1 MKVCFKQ
8 CVVAFGVLC
17 INAPFM
23 HGVIVELRRCVHL
36 GHLPREV
43 TFALNKWWPPVAGTT
58 VVPNA
63 DLGLYRGI
71 DVLNKDCRRSC
82 SAILTWVLEYV
93 KISALPLN
101 SIGN

>member
-36 GHLPREV
+36 AQFSCDF
-43 TFALNKWWPPVAGTT
+43 TITST
-58 VVPNA
+58 
-63 DLGLYRGI
+63 I
-71 DVLNKDCRRSC
+71 DSHNLFFNTLQNVDIVIIHYSNNYIC
-82 SAILTWVLEYV
+82 
-93 KISALPLN
+93 N
-101 SIGN
+101 G